1 MNILTSIRNKVFGQ
15 PETNVIEFVKVK
27 DVKSPNRGT
36 SLSAG
41 LDFYVPNDY
50 TTLTI
55 EPNKSVLIPS
65 GIHVKMDPEYVL
77 IAFNKSGIASKKSL
91 IIGACV
97 TADTIIETNKGKFS
111 VHELTKE
118 FVKNN
123 NILIKSYNTVTE
135 NIEYK
140 DFCGFLYNGN
150 KETVELTF
158 DNNNTINCSIDH
170 KILTSN
176 RSWVEAQNILET
188 DDIISF

>member
-50 TTLTI
+50 KTLTI

-91 IIGACV
+91 IIGAQV
-97 TADTIIETNKGKFS
+97 IDADYEGEVHINLHNVGNETQIINPGDKIAQF
-111 VHELTKE
+111 
-118 FVKNN
+118 
-123 NILIKSYNTVTE
+123 ILLKVNLANPV
-135 NIEYK
+135 EYESLESLYG
-140 DFCGFLYNGN
+140 DSTSERGSGGFGSTGVN
-150 KETVELTF
+150 
-158 DNNNTINCSIDH
+158 
-170 KILTSN
+170 
-176 RSWVEAQNILET
+176 
-188 DDIISF
+188 